1 MPRGT
6 TPFNVAVS
14 ADEVAPVLL
23 VRVLDMP
30 YKLYGAL
37 SFDGVDDYVEV
48 PRVIQDD
55 WTIEFWVNTTD
66 VGLGTSWYLGK
77 GLVDG
82 EVGGLANDFGT
93 SVDSQG
99 RFTFGVGNPDTHL
112 HGSVINDGNWHHCAA
127 TRIASTGEMKV
138 YTDGVL
144 DNSVIGP
151 TGTKNAPP
159 SLRIG
164 MLQTGIHPLNGF
176 ITEVRIWNFART
188 AQQIADWKDR
198 TLAGDEPGLVGYW
211 RAQETWKLTP
221 ETNTL
226 PDLSGHGNDG
236 NIYGARRYTPTV
248 TAIAPTANYSRDQL
262 TAMGYNSRD
271 DMIAAGLNY
280 RAQPTPDTA
289 QFVEIYDAGTVIA
302 STNIRVTLDQTAVV
316 GSVTPTVTISTRKLL
331 TDPWTDFPA
340 GQNPVFATNFRYV
353 KVKVD
358 YSKDATDNKSFLVL
372 NELETVLSSKIK
384 NDTGVAYVSANPTTV
399 NFNVDF
405 IDVQGITVTPQGTTP
420 LMAVVDF
427 DDVPHPTSF
436 DVYLFNGTTGAPATG
451 QVRWTARGY

>member
-23 VRVLDMP
+23 VRILNLPHKTDGTLD
-30 YKLYGAL
+30 
-37 SFDGVDDYVEV
+37 FDGVNDYVEV

-82 EVGGLANDFGT
+82 EVGGVANDFGT

-164 MLQTGIHPLNGF
+164 MLQTGIHPGINPLNGF
-176 ITEVRIWNFART
+176 ITEVRIWNVART
-188 AQQIADWKDR
+188 QAEIQADMNR
-198 TLAGDEPGLVGYW
+198 TLAGDEPGLVAYYSMRVPPTG
-211 RAQETWKLTP
+211 
-221 ETNTL
+221 NIL
-226 PDLSGHGNDG
+226 PDLSPNNNDG
-236 NIYGARRYTPTV
+236 TIYGATYVPITESLYLTDYQEKDVKTIDFFDENWNPCQYVCCNVKYDSIEVGADNTV
-248 TAIAPTANYSRDQL
+248 NEVNITIDNVDRTFSALAQYYRLYGVEVHAL
-262 TAMGYNSRD
+262 TAERSVLNIPEGAVMRF
-271 DMIAAGLNY
+271 AGKLKEARINEH
-280 RAQPTPDTA
+280 A
-289 QFVEIYDAGTVIA
+289 IIL
-302 STNIRVTLDQTAVV
+302 RVTSGYTL
-316 GSVTPTVTISTRKLL
+316 SCLIPKLMYDSKHFPYIPSAK
-331 TDPWTDFPA
+331 DPR
-340 GQNPVFATNFRYV
+340 Q
-353 KVKVD
+353 
-358 YSKDATDNKSFLVL
+358 
-372 NELETVLSSKIK
+372 
-384 NDTGVAYVSANPTTV
+384 
-399 NFNVDF
+399 
-405 IDVQGITVTPQGTTP
+405 
-420 LMAVVDF
+420 
-427 DDVPHPTSF
+427 VP
-436 DVYLFNGTTGAPATG
+436 
-451 QVRWTARGY
+451 